1 MTTGDDKAREEY
13 ERLMREVQL
22 ANVRETHRLLTS
34 AWRQKAPGIAA
45 AAMTLLTGAG
55 VALLLAVAV
64 RQLVP

>member
-34 AWRQKAPGIAA
+34 AWQQKASAIAA
-45 AAMTLLTGAG
+45 GIMVTAAV
-55 VALLLAVAV
+55 VALLS
-64 RQLVP
+64 LVGIAHQVLP